1 MKEKLM
7 IFLIGII
14 LFTSCGSKEPV
25 YEVRNKDG
33 IQYMYDSANKK
44 YVSGTIE
51 SYIEWRD
58 GGRTVTKRMEFK
70 DGLLHGKCEVY
81 SEGRNPILKYI
92 ETYKKGV
99 LDGLKVEYYL
109 DLFGEGVRRKKVE
122 YEYIN
127 GDIVSEKHY
136 NHDQS
141 LNYIF
146 KKEKEYSYKEY
157 YKDGIKTK
165 LAIINEYGFERKVTT
180 NSKIKPKTLHKSI
193 KRDLSGDGVKFYT
206 YLIDVRFINYTGT
219 FPVEL
224 RIDENTDDPDIVSI
238 ISISVPVDLIY
249 TGIERRTDRINHM
262 PIDEQ
267 NNLLDK
273 GYIVIIADMN
283 KKGQVE
289 CMRIMSEV
297 NEDNPEDPAYYIQY
311 KGYKGNKPTYK
322 EYVEV
327 SVSCENLFERADK
340 FMVKAYK
347 EAMKNKDEWYDKN
360 KD

>member
-7 IFLIGII
+7 IFLIGIT
-14 LFTSCGSKEPV
+14 LLGCGSKEPI
-25 YEVRNKDG
+25 YEIRNKDG
-33 IQYMYDSANKK
+33 IQYMYDSANKE

-51 SYIEWRD
+51 DYIEWRD
-58 GGRTVTKRMEFK
+58 GGRTVTRRMEFK
-70 DGLLHGKCEVY
+70 NGLLHGKCEVY

-92 ETYKKGV
+92 ETYKQGV
-99 LDGLKVEYYL
+99 LDGPKVEYYW
-109 DLFGEGVRRKKVE
+109 DLLGGGVRRKEVE

-136 NHDQS
+136 NHNQS

-157 YKDGIKTK
+157 YKDGIRTK

-180 NSKIKPKTLHKSI
+180 NSKIKPKTLYKSI

-206 YLIDVRFINYTGT
+206 YLIDVRFRNYTGT

-238 ISISVPVDLIY
+238 VSMSIPADLISK
-249 TGIERRTDRINHM
+249 GIERRTDRTYHM

-267 NNLLDK
+267 KNLLDK
-273 GYIVIIADMN
+273 GYIVLIADMN
-283 KKGQVE
+283 KRGQVE

-297 NEDNPEDPAYYIQY
+297 NEDNPEEPAYYIQY

-322 EYVEV
+322 GYVEV
-327 SVSCENLFERADK
+327 SDSCENLFEQADK